1 MKKLLMIIV
10 LSLMWSEYSFAKDEK
25 EFFISCSAKGYH
37 IMTYKNQKFPEQ
49 LLDEYKITIGKGD
62 PDLMLSETGRRPKNI
77 DLVNTNS
84 KRAGVFYLYRNSFN
98 PNISYSDKIIQ
109 FDNTVYLESGGES
122 YTTITISLISG
133 VYEIF
138 YKDEINSNDKAQFSG
153 LGKCNGLVP
162 LLSYLE
168 NKSSSSSYLDYWWAV
183 ILIIAITFFIFTQSG
198 KRLKQIR
205 RK

>member
-1 MKKLLMIIV
+1 
-10 LSLMWSEYSFAKDEK
+10 MWNEYSFAKDDK
-25 EFFISCSAKGYH
+25 EFFISCSAKGNH
-37 IMTYKNQKFPEQ
+37 IMTYKNQNFPEQ

-62 PDLMLSETGRRPKNI
+62 IIQGDRWPKNI
-77 DLVNTNS
+77 SLVNTNADREGWNLFRTGNNS
-84 KRAGVFYLYRNSFN
+84 NIIYGERVIKFSDVMSLYA
-98 PNISYSDKIIQ
+98 P
-109 FDNTVYLESGGES
+109 GGQAS
-122 YTTITISLISG
+122 SSVSISLISG

-138 YKDEINSNDKAQFSG
+138 YKDDMGGGSNDKSQFAG
-153 LGKCNGLVP
+153 IGKCNGLVP

>member
-1 MKKLLMIIV
+1 MYF
-10 LSLMWSEYSFAKDEK
+10 E
-25 EFFISCSAKGYH
+25 
-37 IMTYKNQKFPEQ
+37 NEQ
-49 LLDEYKITIGKGD
+49 EQITITATD
-62 PDLMLSETGRRPKNI
+62 NETDEN
-77 DLVNTNS
+77 VNNVT
-84 KRAGVFYLYRNSFN
+84 YL
-98 PNISYSDKIIQ
+98 I
-109 FDNTVYLESGGES
+109 G
-122 YTTITISLISG
+122 
-133 VYEIF
+133 IF

>member
-1 MKKLLMIIV
+1 
-10 LSLMWSEYSFAKDEK
+10 MWNEYSFAKDDK
-25 EFFISCSAKGYH
+25 EFFISCSAKGNH
-37 IMTYKNQKFPEQ
+37 IMTYKNQNFPEQ
-49 LLDEYKITIGKGD
+49 LLDEYKIIIGKGD
-62 PDLMLSETGRRPKNI
+62 IIQGDRWPKQI
-77 DLVNTNS
+77 ILVNTNANREGWNLFRKGNNS
-84 KRAGVFYLYRNSFN
+84 NIGYTERIIKFTDVMSLYSPGAEATSRVS
-98 PNISYSDKIIQ
+98 
-109 FDNTVYLESGGES
+109 
-122 YTTITISLISG
+122 ISLISG

-138 YKDEINSNDKAQFSG
+138 YKDDMGSGSNDKSQFAG

-198 KRLKQIR
+198 RRLKQIR